1 MKEEII
7 QLISQNKD
15 IRNALDLRNQN
26 NIVIQKKAIIAYE
39 ELIKYIL
46 SKIE

>member
-26 NIVIQKKAIIAYE
+26 NIVIQKKAIVAYE